1 MKMHIQNR
9 ARKLLNLVDTGHLT
23 YGEAHAAALAISTQN
38 DLRAKD
44 AELTEA
50 GAKAIGEVVVDAIKR
65 AEGGNA
71 SKLNESA
78 TSQESSEQTT
88 SD

>member
-1 MKMHIQNR
+1 MHIQNR

-65 AEGGNA
+65 AEGGGNA